1 MRLRNYSI
9 FCPTERAARRPSNVV
24 LVNIL
29 SFMWESTWICRRL
42 EGICWATWIK
52 YPNLP
57 KILNHLG
64 NISSG
69 FLQSL
74 KFLVS
79 LENLWTFFHVARDFG
94 QQWNLFLTSI
104 VYPNSELES
113 FKFPNC
119 LILFIYYFLGDH
131 WDFSKVPNISG
142 SKIEIF

>member
-29 SFMWESTWICRRL
+29 SFMWESTWICQRL

-74 KFLVS
+74 KFLAS
-79 LENLWTFFHVARDFG
+79 LENLWTFFHVAWDFG
-94 QQWNLFLTSI
+94 QQLNLFLTSI
-104 VYPNSELES
+104 IYPKLWTII
-113 FKFPNC
+113 F
-119 LILFIYYFLGDH
+119 LIPKLPDFIYLSFFWGSLG
-131 WDFSKVPNISG
+131 FFQSA
-142 SKIEIF
+142 